1 MPLQS
6 VAMESVAMR
15 RMDTPL
21 KLFGAE
27 EKIRGYDCCFNVTEQ
42 KKPIEFSAA
51 GEFLSGHVSV
61 PIRFRDRPH

>member
-1 MPLQS
+1 
-6 VAMESVAMR
+6 MESVALR

-21 KLFGAE
+21 KLFGTE
-27 EKIRGYDCCFNVTEQ
+27 EKIRGYDCSFNLTEL

-51 GEFLSGHVSV
+51 REFLSGHVSV

>member
-1 MPLQS
+1 MLWKVVQS
-6 VAMESVAMR
+6 CR
-15 RMDTPL
+15 KWPHLL
-21 KLFGAE
+21 KLLSAE
-27 EKIRGYDCCFNVTEQ
+27 VKMWGRYDCSFNLTEL

>member
-1 MPLQS
+1 
-6 VAMESVAMR
+6 MR
-15 RMDTPL
+15 RMDTSL

-27 EKIRGYDCCFNVTEQ
+27 EKIRGMIVASFNLTEL
-42 KKPIEFSAA
+42 KKPIDFSAA